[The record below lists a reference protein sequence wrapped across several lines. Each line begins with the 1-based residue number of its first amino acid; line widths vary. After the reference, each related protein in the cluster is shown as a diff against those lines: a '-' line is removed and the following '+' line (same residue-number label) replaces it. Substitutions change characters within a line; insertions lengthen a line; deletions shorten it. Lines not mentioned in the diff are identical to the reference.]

1 MRKLALLSLA
11 IAPACLAGGWT
22 RLTTPHFEMVTT
34 ATAAEGREA
43 ILYFERVRNFFL
55 QASPLHKTTDK
66 PVRIVA
72 FHSAEEFEAYRS
84 GEMDVAYYAT
94 DRRRN
99 YIVMEGI
106 APGYYPVAIHEF
118 THLMVDESG
127 LKLPVWLNEGW
138 ADVYSTLRP
147 AGAGTFIVGDV
158 IAGRVEELRKDRWI
172 PLRALTVA
180 ELGSDLYNEPRDV
193 GMFYAE
199 SWALAHMLYLSP
211 AYGPRFASFVAGIS
225 AGQSMAQ
232 ACRGE
237 LGKSLEAVEKDL
249 HSYLDGRRLM
259 GLEFHVK
266 AGAAVGE
273 PVVAAAMTELDSTL
287 AKADLWSAIHKDAKA
302 VDEYDWLRR
311 RYPDRPEVDES
322 LGYRAWAN
330 GDQSGARRHFELA
343 VKKGTRDARMCF
355 DYARLERA
363 AGDPERRAVTA
374 LQRAVWLKPDY
385 AAARIE
391 LARVWMEQG
400 QYVEAVEEL
409 RRVKAVTPDQA
420 VAYYLAM
427 AEGYWKTGRGEEAKE
442 EARIAKKWARTAGE
456 SERAE
461 AALRGVGGGR

>member
-1 MRKLALLSLA
+1 MRKLVLLSLA
-11 IAPACLAGGWT
+11 ITPACLAGGWT

-43 ILYFERVRNFFL
+43 ILYFERVRSFFL

-72 FHSAEEFEAYRS
+72 LHSAREFAAYRT

-106 APGYYPVAIHEF
+106 GAAYYPVAIHEF

-127 LKLPVWLNEGW
+127 MKLPVWLNEGW

-147 AGAGTFIVGDV
+147 AGAGKFIVGDV
-158 IAGRVEELRKDRWI
+158 IAGRVEELRQGRWI
-172 PLRALTVA
+172 PLRALTA
-180 ELGSDLYNEPRDV
+180 AGRGSDLYNKPRDV

-211 AYGPRFASFVAGIS
+211 EYGPRFASFLAGVS
-225 AGQSMAQ
+225 AGQSMEQ

-237 LGKSLEAVEKDL
+237 LGKSLERVESDL
-249 HSYLDGRRLM
+249 HSYLDRRRLM
-259 GLEFHVK
+259 GLEFRVK
-266 AGAAVGE
+266 ADTAGME
-273 PVVAAAMTELDSTL
+273 PVAAAMTELGSGL
-287 AKADLWSAIHKDAKA
+287 VKADLWSAIHKDAKA

-330 GDQSGARRHFELA
+330 GDESGARRHFELA
-343 VKKGTRDARMCF
+343 MKMGTKDARMCY
-355 DYARLERA
+355 DTARLERA
-363 AGDPERRAVTA
+363 AGDPGRRAATA

-391 LARVWMEQG
+391 LGRLWMEQG
-400 QYVEAVEEL
+400 QYEAAVEEL
-409 RRVKAVTPDQA
+409 RRVKRVAPEQA

-427 AEGYWKTGRGEEAKE
+427 AQAYWKTGRAEEARE

-461 AALRGVGGGR
+461 AALRGAGGGR